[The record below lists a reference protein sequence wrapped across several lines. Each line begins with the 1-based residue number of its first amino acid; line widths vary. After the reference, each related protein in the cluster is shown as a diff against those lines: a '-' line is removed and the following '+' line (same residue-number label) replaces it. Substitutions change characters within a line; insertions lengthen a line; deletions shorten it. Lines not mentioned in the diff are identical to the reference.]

1 MLAILALITAEFV
14 LMLAKLAL
22 IAAELA
28 PILAMFE
35 ERAAEIALVV
45 SDIVFSMLSEFV
57 LMLEVLS

>member
-1 MLAILALITAEFV
+1 MLAI
-14 LMLAKLAL
+14 LAL

-35 ERAAEIALVV
+35 DRAAEIALVV
-45 SDIVFSMLSEFV
+45 SDIVLLMLSEFV